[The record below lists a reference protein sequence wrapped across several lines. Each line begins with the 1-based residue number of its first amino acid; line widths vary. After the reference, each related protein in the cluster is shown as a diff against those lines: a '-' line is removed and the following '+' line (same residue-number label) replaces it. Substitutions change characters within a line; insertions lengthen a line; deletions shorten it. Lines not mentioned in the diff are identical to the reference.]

1 VDGDP
6 SPSTLFIIMQT
17 FFHSVSAVIVVMMLM
32 SVGFFMG
39 KGGWLKAE
47 HKQLLTRLIIKIA
60 LPCMCINGIQKNF
73 TKEMLDD
80 IGALLIVP
88 ILSILATM
96 LIAYI
101 VGRRL
106 KLPRNRIGVF
116 IVMASLSNSI
126 FIGAPMCL
134 ELFGDASTTYVMC
147 YYLVNT
153 MMFQS
158 LGVAFIEYSGRSEGT
173 STLTGLKN
181 VVTNPPFIAG
191 VASFLMLLLNI
202 KLPPILMSFTNY
214 LGNIVSPLGLIY
226 TGLVMYEIGFKN
238 LNLKDGM
245 TPMMVLRF
253 IISPALCLLLC
264 HFFGIAGLAA
274 NVLVVE
280 TAMPTMTQS
289 VIMSAAMG
297 ADEEYA
303 AKGAVLS
310 VLACF
315 VVIPLLMV
323 IL

>member
-1 VDGDP
+1 
-6 SPSTLFIIMQT
+6 
-17 FFHSVSAVIVVMMLM
+17 
-32 SVGFFMG
+32 MG

-73 TKEMLDD
+73 TRDMLDEV
-80 IGALLIVP
+80 GALLLVP

-96 LIAYI
+96 LVAFILS
-101 VGRRL
+101 RFL

-134 ELFGDASTTYVMC
+134 ELFGDVSTTYVMC

-158 LGVAFIEYSGRSEGT
+158 LGVAFIEYSGRRDGAISLKGI
-173 STLTGLKN
+173 KN
-181 VVTNPPFIAG
+181 VITNPPFIAG
-191 VASFLMLLLNI
+191 VASFLMLLFNI
-202 KLPPILMSFTNY
+202 RLPDFIMSFMGY
-214 LGNIVSPLGLIY
+214 LGGIVSPLGLIY
-226 TGLVMYEIGFKN
+226 TGFVMYEIGFKN
-238 LNLKDGM
+238 LNFKDGM
-245 TPMMVLRF
+245 TPMMILRF
-253 IISPALCLLLC
+253 LISPALCALLC
-264 HFFGIAGLAA
+264 HFFGVEGLAA
-274 NVLVVE
+274 SVLIVE

-297 ADEEYA
+297 ADEKYA

-315 VVIPLLMV
+315 VVIPVLMV